1 MVLKLTD
8 TPHEMA
14 LRLKGSVLFDPSG
27 KERPMRE
34 WVQVPFSHKAKWPG
48 LAKAAMSYVVKC

>member
-1 MVLKLTD
+1 MVFKLSD
-8 TPHEMA
+8 KPLEMA
-14 LRLKGSVLFDPSG
+14 LGLKGSVLFDPSG

-34 WVQVPFSHKAKWPG
+34 WVQVPFSHKAKWPE